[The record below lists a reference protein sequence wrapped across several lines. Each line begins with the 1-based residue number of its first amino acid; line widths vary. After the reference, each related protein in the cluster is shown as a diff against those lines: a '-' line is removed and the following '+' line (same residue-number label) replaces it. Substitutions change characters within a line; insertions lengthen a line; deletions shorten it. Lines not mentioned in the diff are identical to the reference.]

1 MIEALQGKRWFVFVL
16 GLFILLAGT
25 FSYANLPREA
35 NPEVEVPI
43 IIVSTPYV
51 GVSPADIESLVTVPL
66 ENELGGVKDL
76 DDMSS
81 TSYEGMSVVILEF
94 EADVDIQD
102 ALQRVRT
109 RVDRARPK
117 LPSDVEETELQ
128 EVNFADLPILL
139 VTLGGDIDE
148 AALKAIGE
156 DLQEDIERLPGVLEA
171 NLSGG
176 REREIKVQV
185 DPTRLAHYGLSLNDV
200 IGAVREENVNIP
212 GGDVATGDANY
223 LLRIPGDIEDPLEL
237 EGIAIKRIGDRPVFI
252 RDVARIVDGWADRTT
267 YARMNGE
274 PAVSLAVVKRAGAN
288 IVEVVQAVKA
298 LTSAHR
304 EERWPE
310 AVEARFLADQSKMVD
325 DMIGELE
332 NGILTGLI
340 LVVAVLL
347 FFMGARNSF
356 FVALAIPFSM
366 LIAFVVVSL
375 LGMTLNM
382 MVLFSLII
390 ALGMLVDNAIVLVE
404 NIYRHVEEGMSPR
417 EASVVGT
424 REVAG
429 AVTAST
435 ATTVAAFAPLLF
447 WGGIMGQFMGFLPK
461 TLVIVLLSSLFVALV
476 FLPVTTAVGLRSKVR
491 DEDDAHD
498 EGSAEDRAF
507 DDARLGPVMRGY
519 KRVLE
524 WSIQHRYASLG
535 LGFAALVGTFAA
547 YGALNHGVEFFPE
560 TEPNRAFV
568 GVRAP
573 IGTDLETTDRIVRQI
588 ETVLAVEENIDVYV
602 AETGVAGGNGQDPT
616 QQDQAA
622 DNRARVT
629 VDFLPD
635 RNTVRAGERVRV
647 EPPTETIDR
656 IRERLAAIAG
666 AEIRVEKE
674 MMGPPVGKP
683 IDVRVSGDDVHEVGR
698 LAARIRRQLAER
710 IEGAT
715 GLGDDYVVGRP
726 EMRLRIDRGAAKR
739 VGASTQEVA
748 GIVRTAIAGTEAS
761 VFRDGDDEVDIIVEL
776 APEYRQDL
784 QQVLSLRVDGREDT
798 SPDTFPVP
806 ISTVARYELA
816 GGTGAI
822 KHLNQNLVVSITGD
836 VAEGYQPNAV
846 QQEVLT
852 FIEEAELP
860 PGFHLSLGGS
870 NDEQRESQEF
880 LGRAFVIALFLI
892 LGVLVFQF
900 NSLLTPGIIITSVL
914 LSLIGV
920 LWGLVATGMPFGVI
934 MTGLGVISLAG
945 IVVNNAIV
953 LLDFVEQL
961 RRQGIATMD
970 ALVRAGIT
978 RFRPVVLTAVTTVLG
993 LVPMAIGVSVD
1004 FRKLKLIVGS
1014 QSAAWWGPMAVAII
1028 FGLVVATV
1036 LTLVMV
1042 PTLYSIFED
1051 LKGALQRI
1059 GRRAPEPRRRR
1070 SREPQ
1075 PSPQPAE

>member
-1 MIEALQGKRWFVFVL
+1 MIEALQRKRWFVLVL
-16 GLFILLAGT
+16 GVFILVAGT
-25 FSYANLPREA
+25 YSYATLPREA

-43 IIVSTPYV
+43 IIVTTPYV
-51 GVSPADIESLVTVPL
+51 GVSPEDIESLVTVPL
-66 ENELGGVKDL
+66 ENELSGVKDL
-76 DDMSS
+76 DDMTS
-81 TSYEGMSVVILEF
+81 TSYEGVSVVILEF

-117 LPSDVEETELQ
+117 LPDDVEETELQ

-148 AALKAIGE
+148 AELKKLGE

-171 NLSGG
+171 NLTGG
-176 REREIKVQV
+176 REREIAVQV
-185 DPTRLAHYGLSLNDV
+185 DPNRLSHYGLSLNDV

-223 LLRIPGDIEDPLEL
+223 LLRVPGDIEDPYEL
-237 EGIAIKRIGDRPVFI
+237 EGIAIKRIGERPVFI

-288 IVEVVQAVKA
+288 IVEVVEAVKA
-298 LTSAHR
+298 LTNEHR
-304 EERWPE
+304 EQRWPE
-310 AVEARFLADQSKMVD
+310 VVEARFLADQSKMVD

-340 LVVAVLL
+340 LVVGVLI

-366 LIAFVVVSL
+366 LIAFVVVSM

-404 NIYRHVEEGMSPR
+404 NIYRHVEEGMEPL
-417 EASVVGT
+417 EASIVGT

-476 FLPVTTAVGLRSKVR
+476 FLPVATAVGLKAKPKV
-491 DEDDAHD
+491 D
-498 EGSAEDRAF
+498 EGPGEEDEPA
-507 DDARLGPVMRGY
+507 LSPIMRGY
-519 KRVLE
+519 KNVLE
-524 WSIQHRYASLG
+524 WSIRHRYASLG
-535 LGFAALVGTFAA
+535 IGMAALVGTFVA
-547 YGALNHGVEFFPE
+547 YGALNHGMEFFPE

-588 ETVLAVEENIDVYV
+588 EAMLATEENVDVYV

-622 DNRARVT
+622 DNRARIT
-629 VDFLPD
+629 IDFLPD
-635 RNTVRAGERVRV
+635 RNTVRPGERVRV

-656 IRERLAAIAG
+656 IRERVAAIAG

-683 IDVRVSGDDVHEVGR
+683 IDVRVTGEDVHEVGR
-698 LAARIRRQLAER
+698 LAARVRRELAER

-761 VFRDGDDEVDIIVEL
+761 VLRDGEDEYDIVVEL
-776 APEYRQDL
+776 APEYREDL

-846 QQEVLT
+846 QQEVLAY
-852 FIEEAELP
+852 IDEAELP
-860 PGFHLSLGGS
+860 AGFHLSLGGS
-870 NDEQRESQEF
+870 NDEQKESEEF

-900 NSLLTPGIIITSVL
+900 NSLLTPGIILMSVL

-953 LLDFVEQL
+953 LLDFVEQVK
-961 RRQGIATMD
+961 RTGVSTVD
-970 ALVRAGIT
+970 ALVQAGMT

-993 LVPMAIGVSVD
+993 LVPMAIGVSFD

-1042 PTLYSIFED
+1042 PTLYSIFDD
-1051 LKGALQRI
+1051 LKRKLRGAFS
-1059 GRRAPEPRRRR
+1059 RRPAPVKRRSAPERDAHPA
-1070 SREPQ
+1070 
-1075 PSPQPAE
+1075 PQPAE